1 MREEEYTS
9 KSLKTVTSEYK
20 FPIID
25 ICALLWAFPRGMR
38 GGLSVGMKGIN
49 LIKKHIEE
57 GVRCYIT
64 GGVEDEC
71 LDDAY
76 WIQLV
81 NRRLNEEEKYK
92 LSGLIQVFSDRGLVL
107 NLNPKDDFLYNE
119 MSPYLHESVNYP
131 KLSPEDADI
140 FLSALF
146 SSKKRGDSSLV
157 ISNDSKIKNLWR
169 EFKEKNKIN
178 PRRFGFALRRGLD
191 AYELLH

>member
-1 MREEEYTS
+1 MREEYTS
-9 KSLKTVTSEYK
+9 KSLKTITSEYE

-25 ICALLWAFPRGMR
+25 ICALLCAFPRGMR
-38 GGLSVGMKGIN
+38 GRLSVGMNGIN
-49 LIKKHIEE
+49 LIKKYIEE
-57 GVRCYIT
+57 GVQCYIT

-76 WIQLV
+76 WLQLL
-81 NRRLNEEEKYK
+81 NRRLNEEEKYN
-92 LSGLIQVFSDRGLVL
+92 LSPLIQVFRDNGLVL

-119 MSPYLHESVNYP
+119 MSSYLHESVNYP
-131 KLSPEDADI
+131 QLTPVDADL

-146 SSKKRGDSSLV
+146 SSKKRGKSSLV
-157 ISNDSKIKNLWR
+157 ISNDSKIKNLWI
-169 EFKEKNKIN
+169 EFKKKDKIN